1 MFLEGKKLGS
11 TDVKAAWKQ
20 KDLSDIE
27 QCTQLK
33 EVNQPK
39 NSLGK
44 NSNGIT
50 TTKAKLTIH
59 DRVHIYLDYIRNT
72 YLLNALIF
80 EELSMPNKTPIILQK
95 SVIRLSNA
103 HT

>member
-33 EVNQPK
+33 EVNQPE

-44 NSNGIT
+44 NSNGMM
-50 TTKAKLTIH
+50 TTKAKLTTDDI
-59 DRVHIYLDYIRNT
+59 VHIYLDYLKNT
-72 YLLNALIF
+72 
-80 EELSMPNKTPIILQK
+80 
-95 SVIRLSNA
+95 
-103 HT
+103 